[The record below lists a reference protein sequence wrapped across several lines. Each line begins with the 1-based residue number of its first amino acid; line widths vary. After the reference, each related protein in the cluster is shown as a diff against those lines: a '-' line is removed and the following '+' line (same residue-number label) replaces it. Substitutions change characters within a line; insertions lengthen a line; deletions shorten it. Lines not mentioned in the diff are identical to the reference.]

1 MLWDTV
7 GVTLYDTS
15 CCEVNP
21 LIQLLTRQFVFLL
34 PWQQELLREIEE
46 KERKSDR
53 DQELEITWEP
63 GLRETTEYLVTSKMK
78 EKERREMTPWESYLQ
93 TKKEKRK
100 EKQKGKE
107 ASKNK

>member
-1 MLWDTV
+1 M
-7 GVTLYDTS
+7 
-15 CCEVNP
+15 
-21 LIQLLTRQFVFLL
+21 FLL
-34 PWQQELLREIEE
+34 PWQQELLKEIEE

-63 GLRETTEYLVTSKMK
+63 GLRETTEDLVSGKMK

-100 EKQKGKE
+100 EKRKGKE
-107 ASKNK
+107 ASKNR